1 MVQVRTTTRSVIC
14 HSNLSTV
21 ENIVRGVI
29 MIPCV
34 VFLRDHL
41 TSARRISL
49 IIICRGRVYG
59 LGGEHFLEYE
69 HLLDTKDVVG

>member
-1 MVQVRTTTRSVIC
+1 MRSVMCKID
-14 HSNLSTV
+14 LRLR
-21 ENIVRGVI
+21 ENILRRVL
-29 MIPCV
+29 MMPCV